1 MQSNRRQKSLCARIK
16 FFFGQIH
23 DFLFL
28 KTLKIAF
35 IGPHGAGKTSFVSPL
50 FSNKFLIEMGS
61 SAIRYQKTR
70 LENIK
75 LIVYDIPGKSDS
87 EAKWDHYYKKVDLV
101 IFFIDSTSSDE
112 ECKKAK
118 ESLKGLLYRNMWLK
132 KNLLILGTK
141 NDLKN
146 AMACRDLILKLD
158 LLEIVDREVA
168 CYSVSSKTLTNI
180 DLVRE
185 WLIDQSDLL
194 EKSN

>member
-1 MQSNRRQKSLCARIK
+1 MQSNRREKTFCGRIK
-16 FFFGQIH
+16 FFFNQIN
-23 DFLFL
+23 DYFFV

-35 IGPHGAGKTSFVSPL
+35 IGPVGSGKSSFVSPL
-50 FSNKFLIEMGS
+50 FTNTYLTGMNS
-61 SAIRYQKTR
+61 SAIRCQKNR

-75 LIVYDIPGKSDS
+75 LIVYDIPGTGDVA
-87 EAKWDHYYKKVDLV
+87 AKWDHYYKKVDLI

-118 ESLKGLLYRNMWLK
+118 DSLKGLLYRNMWLK

-141 NDLKN
+141 NDLKE

-168 CYSVSSKTLTNI
+168 CYSISSKTLTNI

-185 WLIDQSDLL
+185 WLIDQSDFLD
-194 EKSN
+194 KTN